1 MTFPRKIGLTL
12 IVVAI
17 LACTAHVLG
26 LALPTLRWFYSF
38 DVTLDLVNSDW
49 KWFRLIN
56 GDLPNQLS
64 AKDWIGHAFCGV
76 MILVGL
82 WMVVAGGKFQWNPIT
97 LRKFSRFRSIGR
109 GWISY
114 RILLALLFLA
124 VLDQVLVGKR
134 ALAVR
139 YDGQWLFPAFS
150 QKWFKESDFGGKGEQ
165 EVNYRKLRERFA
177 QEDSS
182 NWVLLAPIPW
192 DPTFDSDQVVKREL
206 VEIDG
211 KWCHAKNEEPYN
223 GEAVRFRLDQPEM
236 KAGSS
241 RFRKGLRDGNATIFN
256 EKQEFVGR
264 QTWHEGRLMQ
274 SSVPEGTVEFAA
286 GPWVQE
292 IYPPAP
298 PSLKERHFLGTDS
311 KGWDIAAQM
320 FGGLQVMFKASALYL
335 LLTYGVGILLGG
347 ISGYFGGAFDLILQ
361 RLIEI
366 LANIPFL
373 LVVMIISANLGR
385 DDVNLVTILLIFCA
399 FSWMGVASYLRT
411 STLKEKARDYVA
423 AARVQ
428 GAGTVR
434 VLFHH
439 ILPNALSPMVT
450 LLPFSVAAVTS
461 LLTALDFL
469 GFGLPDQFPSWGRV
483 LDDGASNLNSPWIVS
498 SVFFVMVGLLMVITF
513 IGEAIREAFDP
524 KKFTTYR

>member
-12 IVVAI
+12 ILAAA
-17 LACTAHVLG
+17 LACGSHLLG
-26 LALPTLRWFYSF
+26 LALPTLRWFFSF
-38 DVTLDLVNSDW
+38 DVTLDLANSGWRWLRQINSD
-49 KWFRLIN
+49 
-56 GDLPNQLS
+56 LPATLS
-64 AKDWIGHAFCGV
+64 AKDWIGNSLCVITA
-76 MILVGL
+76 LVGL
-82 WMVVAGGKFQWNPIT
+82 WMMIAGGKFQWNPIT
-97 LRKFSRFRSIGR
+97 LRKFARFRTIGR

-114 RILLALLFLA
+114 RILLAFLVLA
-124 VLDQVLVGKR
+124 TLDQALVGKR

-139 YDGQWLFPAFS
+139 QDGKWIFPAFV
-150 QKWFKESDFGGKGEQ
+150 QKTFSEAAFGGEGLQ
-165 EVNYRKLRERFA
+165 EVDYRKLHERYKK
-177 QEDSS
+177 EGSS
-182 NWVLLAPIPW
+182 NLVILAPIPW
-192 DPTFDSDQVVKREL
+192 DPTFDSDDVVQRPL

-211 KWCHAKNEEPYN
+211 KWRHEDTGNLYN
-223 GEAVRFRLDQPEM
+223 GEAVRFRLDAPEK

-241 RFRKGLRDGNATIFN
+241 RFRQGLRDGNASVFDDN
-256 EKQEFVGR
+256 QDFVGR
-264 QTWHEGRLMQ
+264 QTWKEGQLIQ
-274 SSVPEGTVEFAA
+274 SSVPEGIADVET

-335 LLTYGVGILLGG
+335 LLTYGLGILLGG

-373 LVVMIISANLGR
+373 LVVMIISANIGR
-385 DDVNLVTILLIFCA
+385 DNVNLVSILLIFCA

-428 GAGTVR
+428 GAGTGR

-439 ILPNALSPMVT
+439 ILPNALSPLVT
-450 LLPFSVAAVTS
+450 LLPFSVASVTT

-469 GFGLPDQFPSWGRV
+469 GFGLPDRFPSWGRV
-483 LDDGASNLNSPWIVS
+483 LDDGTANLNAPWIAS
-498 SVFFVMVGLLMVITF
+498 SVFVVMVGLLLVITF